1 MHAPS
6 PSTLTLL
13 ALIPLLAWRIRARFR
28 RMVGRQRLS
37 RIRPWITLVLFP
49 TLVLLIGLAARSQPE
64 RILWLAAGLVVGA
77 ALGVFGLSKTQ
88 FEPTKEGL
96 FYTPNAHLGIAL
108 SLLFVARIAYRFVE
122 IYRMGPGGPS
132 GMGDFARSPLTL
144 SVFGL
149 LAGYYVS
156 YAIGLVRWRWRVLA
170 AKQAR
175 EAAQAAAAADAAAKA
190 PSDAP

>member
-13 ALIPLLAWRIRARFR
+13 VLVPLLVWRIRARFR

-37 RIRPWITLVLFP
+37 RIRPWVTLAIFP
-49 TLVLLIGLAARSQPE
+49 TLLLLIGLASWSQPG
-64 RILWLAAGLVVGA
+64 RLAWLVAGLAAGA
-77 ALGVFGLSKTQ
+77 ALGVFGLRKTQ
-88 FEPTKEGL
+88 FEPTKAGL

-108 SLLFVARIAYRFVE
+108 SLLFVARIAYRFIE
-122 IYRMGPGGPS
+122 LYAMGPGGPS

-149 LAGYYVS
+149 LSGYYIS
-156 YAIGLVRWRWRVLA
+156 YAIGLVRWRLQVLA
-170 AKQAR
+170 AKRAR
-175 EAAQAAAAADAAAKA
+175 EAVQAASAAVEPPVDG
-190 PSDAP
+190 P